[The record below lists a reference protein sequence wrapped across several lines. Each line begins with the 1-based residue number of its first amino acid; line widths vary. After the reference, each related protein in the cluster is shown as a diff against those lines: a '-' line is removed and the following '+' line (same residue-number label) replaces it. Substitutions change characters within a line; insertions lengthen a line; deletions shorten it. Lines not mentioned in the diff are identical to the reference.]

1 MKRNITFWG
10 IVIALSV
17 SACGNR
23 DVNGRLGDNKYTM
36 LQRENKYF
44 ALDSLTTQETN
55 YIQMIDDD
63 RVALYNPPGNTIC
76 VFNHHTGSELEKI
89 QLYKEGP
96 HAVRGIQGFY
106 YHNTDSIWLY
116 QSWENMLVLVNHK
129 GEIINRNV
137 LREKYNQVSLQ
148 QSCSVSPFPFSDM
161 PIMKWGDWFILQG
174 MNGPE
179 VKDGF
184 SPACTLLYNICTDEV
199 RLINEYPT
207 LYGKTS
213 EMNDNWGTFSY
224 RAVPYTINDEQGMI
238 LSFPADDSIRVNNLI
253 DGTTTCYFAG
263 YSKKHPARPI
273 SGNQKSDLQRH
284 YLEQIQ
290 YAGIFYD
297 KYRNLY
303 YRLALLPILDYDVN
317 DETTHEKPLSV
328 IILDSSFSKVGE
340 FDLGKGRYYYRH
352 SFVAEEGL
360 CINVYSEDDDY
371 LKFITLIPQRNEE

>member
-1 MKRNITFWG
+1 MKKIFILLFVASLLN
-10 IVIALSV
+10 
-17 SACGNR
+17 ACNNG
-23 DVNGRLGDNKYTM
+23 DVNDRLGSNEYMMKQGLDKS
-36 LQRENKYF
+36 F
-44 ALDSLTTQETN
+44 SLDSITTQETN

-63 RVALYNPPGNTIC
+63 RIALYNPPGNTIC
-76 VFNHHTGSELEKI
+76 IFNHYTGSELEKI

-96 HAVRGIQGFY
+96 QAVRGIQGFY
-106 YHNTDSIWLY
+106 YHNSDSVWLY
-116 QSWENMLVLVNHK
+116 QSWENMLVLVNNK

-137 LREKYNQVSLQ
+137 LREKYNHVSQLQ
-148 QSCSVSPFPFSDM
+148 KCTVSPFPFSDM
-161 PIMKWGDWFILQG
+161 PIKKWGDWFILQG

-179 VKDGF
+179 VKNGF
-184 SPACTLLYNICTDEV
+184 SSACTILYNLRTDSI
-199 RLINEYPT
+199 RLVNEYPS
-207 LYGKTS
+207 LYG
-213 EMNDNWGTFSY
+213 ENQDMNENWGTFSY
-224 RAVPYTINDEQGMI
+224 RTVPYALNMRNEMV

-253 DGTTTCYFAG
+253 DGTMTSHFAG
-263 YSKKHPARPI
+263 YSKKHSVRPI

-303 YRLALLPILDYDVN
+303 YRLALLPTSDYDIN

-360 CINVYSEDDDY
+360 CINIYSEDDDY
-371 LKFITLIPQRNEE
+371 LKFRTLIPQRNEK